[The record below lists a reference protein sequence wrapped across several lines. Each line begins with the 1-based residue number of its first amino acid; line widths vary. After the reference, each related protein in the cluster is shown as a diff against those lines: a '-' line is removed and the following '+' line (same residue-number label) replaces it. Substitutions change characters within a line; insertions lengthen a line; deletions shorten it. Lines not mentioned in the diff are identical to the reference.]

1 MTRAGEKTE
10 TLPVVE
16 ERATVVKRDHTTG
29 IVRLTKQIHEEE
41 GSVDERL
48 RSIEYEI
55 RRVSCDRW
63 VDAPVAVRTEGAT
76 TIYPVLREVA
86 VTEKRLKLI
95 EEVHVTRHDTIRDL
109 REPVTLRR
117 EEITVEK
124 ERR

>member
-1 MTRAGEKTE
+1 MTRAGKKTE
-10 TLPVVE
+10 TVPVVE
-16 ERATVVKRDHTTG
+16 ERATVVKRDHTTA
-29 IVRLTKQIHEEE
+29 IVRLKKRIHEEE

-63 VDAPVAVRTEGAT
+63 VDAAVPVRTEGAT
-76 TIYPVLREVA
+76 TIYPVLREVI
-86 VTEKRLKLI
+86 EKRLKLI
-95 EEVHVTRHDTIRDL
+95 EEVHVTRHDTIRDS
-109 REPVTLRR
+109 REPVTLKR